1 MNLRETFPT
10 EKGEYQGG
18 TSDGYC
24 YQSCFAGANLEQSLA
39 MIREFLKEEGYGE
52 VPLPKDAAELKMFKT
67 RTRNRQILMF
77 EDNGYV
83 HNPIK
88 ILFPQDPKRTK
99 MLILEIYDEKAEN
112 HLLRFH
118 RRLWD

>member
-1 MNLRETFPT
+1 MCLRENFPSSDI
-10 EKGEYQGG
+10 EYQGG

-24 YQSCFAGANLEQSLA
+24 YQSCFAGATLEHCLE
-39 MIREFLKEEGYGE
+39 MIRAFLMEEGYGE
-52 VPLPKDAAELKMFKT
+52 LPLPKDAAELKLFKNPN
-67 RTRNRQILMF
+67 RNRQLLMF

-88 ILFPQDPKRTK
+88 ILFPQDSRKSK
-99 MLILEIYDEKAEN
+99 MLILEIYDEKAPN